1 MGMQLPTKG
10 GGGGMSEI
18 NVTPLIDIML
28 VLLIIFMVITPPTVT
43 EMAANLPQ
51 NTESVPQDDVPQ
63 DQLVA
68 AVCEDGTMALN
79 KKVMPLEDLHES
91 VRKRLRVKAKKVV
104 FVDAHPDA
112 PYDRVVSLMDS
123 VRDAGAERVGL
134 ARLKEAADFRSCTPT
149 PAAPEVPAD
158 GAAPEAPAG

>member
-1 MGMQLPTKG
+1 MGMSAPKG
-10 GGGGMSEI
+10 DGGGMSEI

-43 EMAANLPQ
+43 EMAANLPS
-51 NTESVPQDDVPQ
+51 NEKTEVPPDDVPK

-68 AVCEDGTMALN
+68 SVCKDGSFALN
-79 KKVMPLEDLHES
+79 KNVMTLDELATQVS
-91 VRKRLRVKAKKVV
+91 RRIRSKAKKVV

-112 PYDRVVSLMDS
+112 PYNEVVSLMDR

-134 ARLKEAADFRSCTPT
+134 AKLKEADEFRSCSAD
-149 PAAPEVPAD
+149 PAPD
-158 GAAPEAPAG
+158 APAGEEATPG

>member
-1 MGMQLPTKG
+1 MGMSAPKG
-10 GGGGMSEI
+10 NSEGMSEI

-43 EMAANLPQ
+43 EMAANLPS
-51 NTESVPQDDVPQ
+51 NEKTEVPPDDVPK

-68 AVCEDGTMALN
+68 SVCADGTFALN
-79 KKVMPLEDLHES
+79 KNVMTLDELATQVS
-91 VRKRLRVKAKKVV
+91 RRIRSKAKKVV

-112 PYDRVVSLMDS
+112 PYNEVVTLMDR

-134 ARLKEAADFRSCTPT
+134 AKLKEADEFRSCSTDPA
-149 PAAPEVPAD
+149 PAAPAE
-158 GAAPEAPAG
+158 GEAAAG